1 MNFHIKCKEILEE
14 QNVDINSEIEYE
26 VNEQY
31 YKLSFKYILESFMLS
46 SNESQKSFYLALKE
60 SSVMQDEGIEKF
72 FESMGQLLLMTHLSN
87 KIEV

>member
-1 MNFHIKCKEILEE
+1 MSLTEQCHKILENN
-14 QNVDINSEIEYE
+14 NVDANSKIEFE
-26 VNEQY
+26 VNEQNY
-31 YKLSFKYILESFMLS
+31 TLSFTYIIESFMLS
-46 SNESQKSFYLALKE
+46 STESQKHFYLALQE